1 MMNPSDLK
9 YSKEHEWVR
18 LEDNNE
24 AIIGITDYA
33 QEQLG
38 DVVYLLLPSVGDV
51 IEKDKRLGEVES
63 VKSVSDLFC
72 PVSGEV
78 IEVNEEVKNQ
88 PELANED
95 PYGKG
100 WMVRLRLSDPGE
112 LDSLMS
118 AQQYEEMIAQE
129 D

>member
-1 MMNPSDLK
+1 MNPSDLK
-9 YSKEHEWVR
+9 YSKDHEWVR

-38 DVVYLLLPSVGDV
+38 DVVYLMLPSVGDK

-78 IEVNEEVKNQ
+78 IEVNGEVSSQ
-88 PELANED
+88 TELVNED
-95 PYGKG
+95 PYAKG
-100 WMVRLRLSDPGE
+100 WMVRLRLSDPEE

-118 AQQYEEMIAQE
+118 AQQYEEMVAQE
-129 D
+129 G

>member
-1 MMNPSDLK
+1 MNPSDLK
-9 YSKEHEWVR
+9 YSKDHEWVK

-51 IEKDKRLGEVES
+51 IGKDKRLGEVES
-63 VKSVSDLFC
+63 VKSVSDIFC

-78 IEVNEEVKNQ
+78 IEVNKEATSQ
-88 PELANED
+88 TELVNED

-118 AQQYEEMIAQE
+118 ARQYEELIAQE
-129 D
+129 G